1 MESSGKNL
9 WVGVTDLETEG
20 VFKYLN
26 GQTVN
31 AKLGQDED
39 LLYYFDEM
47 QPNEGRIANCV
58 HFAPPGLQLPLS
70 NALND
75 APCSTY
81 TNRFGRGVDF
91 HGLCE
96 MKNIF

>member
-47 QPNEGRIANCV
+47 QPNEGRSANCV
-58 HFAPPGLQLPLS
+58 HFVPPGLQLPLS

-75 APCSTY
+75 EPCSAVTD
-81 TNRFGRGVDF
+81 RWGRGVDF

-96 MKNIF
+96 MRNIF